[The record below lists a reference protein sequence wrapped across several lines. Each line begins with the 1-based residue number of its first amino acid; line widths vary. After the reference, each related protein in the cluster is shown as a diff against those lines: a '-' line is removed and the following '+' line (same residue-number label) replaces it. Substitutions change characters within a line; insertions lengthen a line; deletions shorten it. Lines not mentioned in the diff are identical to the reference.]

1 MGNVQATHQK
11 IENIIESTV
20 TANATATA
28 NNTCTQDITVNLQY
42 TNCPGGIQVEQNCTS
57 YANASMEAI
66 IQALATAELDN
77 DTKQK
82 VDGLAASMNIST
94 TNQDTRQKILSTMT
108 STCTATT
115 SNTVSKKD
123 TYNLGVVECNGNTG
137 GIDGEGGTVLKI
149 TQFSDANANCLV
161 KQLVDAIADA
171 ESSNTTDQLLEG
183 LKLPD
188 LAACGSVLLLGLAT
202 LVVGGMLLS
211 GTRRQARG
219 VGAARRRPPNNNFN
233 NLSLRI

>member
-20 TANATATA
+20 TATATA
-28 NNTCTQDITVNLQY
+28 SATNTCSQNITVNLAY
-42 TNCPGGIQVEQNCTS
+42 TNCPGGIQVKQKCTA

-66 IQALATAELDN
+66 VQALANADLDN

-94 TNQDTRQKILSTMT
+94 TDQDTRQKILSTMT
-108 STCTATT
+108 STCTSTAG
-115 SNTVSKKD
+115 NTVTKTD

-137 GIDGEGGTVLKI
+137 GIDGKGGTVLNI
-149 TQFSDANANCLV
+149 TQFADADANCLV

-171 ESSNTTDQLLEG
+171 ETTNKNDQLLEG

-188 LAACGSVLLLGLAT
+188 LAACGLVLFMLIAAAIVIPLAMK
-202 LVVGGMLLS
+202 GS
-211 GTRRQARG
+211 
-219 VGAARRRPPNNNFN
+219 RRRAQIAQDNNVN
-233 NLSLRI
+233 I